1 MNKIGNNIDL
11 TLALGIPLLF
21 VLSLVNIDKA
31 ASELNLMQPASRQTQ
46 S

>member
-1 MNKIGNNIDL
+1 MNKIGNNIDP

-21 VLSLVNIDKA
+21 VLSLVNVDKT
-31 ASELNLMQPASRQTQ
+31 ASGLNLMQPASRQTQ